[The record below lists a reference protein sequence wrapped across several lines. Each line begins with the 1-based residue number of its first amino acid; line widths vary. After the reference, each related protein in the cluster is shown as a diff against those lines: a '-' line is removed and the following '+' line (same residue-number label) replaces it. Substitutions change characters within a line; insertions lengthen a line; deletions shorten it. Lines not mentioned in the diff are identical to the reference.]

1 MRVAKIL
8 TAGAL
13 ATLAFFIIVKILG
26 LENIFFRGPLTVIDL
41 ITDQGLDSDRG
52 RINILVLG
60 TGGAGHEGP
69 DLTDTII
76 LTSIDWDGQDVAMVS
91 IPRDLWAPSLSAKIN
106 AAYAF
111 GQTQGNGL
119 ALAKKTVRE
128 LFDLPIH
135 YAARIDFDGFTRAVD
150 LVGGLDINVDQG
162 FSDYRYPVP
171 GRENDTCGVDIK
183 EATVQAAILEPENDL
198 FPCRYEN
205 ITFQKGL
212 THMDGVTALK
222 FVRSRYGT
230 GDEGSDFKRSARQ
243 QKVILAMRQKIFASQ
258 TLTNPETI
266 INLIAT
272 FDKSIDTD
280 IKSNKV
286 PLFIK
291 LAQKIETGK
300 IRNIVL
306 DGAPPESVLEIPD
319 PASYGGQ
326 FVLAPKG
333 GNWHDLA
340 EYVQGEIFKL
350 PD

>member
-1 MRVAKIL
+1 MRIIKIL
-8 TAGAL
+8 AAGAL
-13 ATLAFFIIVKILG
+13 ATLAFFIITKTLG
-26 LENIFFRGPLTVIDL
+26 LENIFFRGPLTVIEL
-41 ITDQGLDSDRG
+41 ITDQGLESDRG

-60 TGGAGHEGP
+60 TGGADHEGP
-69 DLTDTII
+69 DLSDTMI
-76 LTSIDWDGQDVAMVS
+76 LASIDRNGQDVAMVS

-119 ALAKKTVRE
+119 ALAQKTVRE

-135 YAARIDFDGFTRAVD
+135 YAARVDFDGFTKAID
-150 LVGGLDINVDQG
+150 LVGGLDVNVDQG

-198 FPCRYEN
+198 FPCRYET
-205 ITFQKGL
+205 ITFKKGL
-212 THMDGVTALK
+212 IHMDGVTALK
-222 FVRSRYGT
+222 FVRSRYGSN
-230 GDEGSDFKRSARQ
+230 DEGSDFKRSARQ
-243 QKVILAMRQKIFASQ
+243 QKVILAMRQKIFASD

-280 IKSNKV
+280 IKSNKI
-286 PLFIK
+286 PLFVK

-306 DGAPPESVLEIPD
+306 DGGRPESVLEIPD
-319 PASYGGQ
+319 PDAYGGQ

-333 GNWHDLA
+333 SNWHDLA
-340 EYVQGEIFKL
+340 EYVQGEIFSK
-350 PD
+350 